1 MLLTCNIIRVVSKI
15 LYKSD
20 DLNIKVLPNDIIK
33 TTDSS
38 RKIIKDF
45 KNVFGT
51 RVTLQT
57 MK

>member
-38 RKIIKDF
+38 TKIIKDF

>member
-15 LYKSD
+15 LNKSD
-20 DLNIKVLPNDIIK
+20 DLNIKVSLNDIIK
-33 TTDSS
+33 TTDTS

-51 RVTLQT
+51 GVTLQT

>member
-15 LYKSD
+15 LNKLD
-20 DLNIKVLPNDIIK
+20 DLNIKVSLNDIIK
-33 TTDSS
+33 TTDTS

-51 RVTLQT
+51 GVTLQT